1 MRWKTGISG
10 LEPLTVSTRG
20 LEQTLSH
27 TKTKVS
33 TSTKLAARKVRGG
46 RVRGMLVL
54 AHMNTAKW
62 QRMDSQQRHKAV
74 QCPCGCEIQ
83 NVQHVLSGTC
93 EYMEEWLDDMY
104 IAVSEI
110 LQSEGESVQQRWL
123 MAQNMEESVAA
134 VVNMDVRAV
143 TPDALWEL
151 GLSVKTLIGKV
162 EARLCAVNKAC
173 ESWPMSCEMWA
184 PEIVGPQVEAMP
196 AIECVPPSADVLP
209 EAAG

>member
-1 MRWKTGISG
+1 M
-10 LEPLTVSTRG
+10 
-20 LEQTLSH
+20 
-27 TKTKVS
+27 
-33 TSTKLAARKVRGG
+33 
-46 RVRGMLVL
+46 L

-62 QRMDSQQRHKAV
+62 QRMDSQQRHQAV
-74 QCPCGCEIQ
+74 QCPCGFEIQ

-104 IAVSEI
+104 AAVSEV
-110 LQSEGESVQQRWL
+110 LQSEGESVQQRWM

-143 TPDALWEL
+143 TPDALREL

-173 ESWPMSCEMWA
+173 ETWSMSCEMWA
-184 PEIVGPQVEAMP
+184 P
-196 AIECVPPSADVLP
+196 D
-209 EAAG
+209 